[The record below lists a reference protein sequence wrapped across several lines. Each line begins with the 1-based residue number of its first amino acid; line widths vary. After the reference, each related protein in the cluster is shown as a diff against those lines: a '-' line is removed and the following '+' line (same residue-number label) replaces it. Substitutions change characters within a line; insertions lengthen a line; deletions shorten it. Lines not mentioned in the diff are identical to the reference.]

1 MGPIDPTTGHAAC
14 EAPSEVRWPCSCYD
28 ASMLHELKIAARTL
42 LRARSFSLAV
52 VLTLALA
59 IGATTSVFSVLRGV
73 LLAPLPFPNPDALV
87 HFGNSFKGSPPGWS
101 ISPVEYRTNYATL
114 RSFAG
119 VGAWASAGANLTT
132 PTEPIHVSLGLATA
146 SLLPTLGIHPAIGRW
161 FLREEETEGA
171 DRKLVLGDALWRSR
185 FGSDP
190 GVMGRTVEVDGNP
203 YLVVGVLPPDLEL
216 PERFDAWAPLALP
229 PAMYAESSRTNHF
242 LRVIGRLGAGMTLT
256 RARRELASASAQ
268 VDADHPE
275 AYPAEARFAL
285 AAEPLHESMVGD
297 IRDMLWML
305 FAAVLLVLGMACVNA
320 GNLLVARSTTR
331 QRELAVRAALG
342 AGRAA
347 LVRHTLLEVLLL
359 ALAAGA
365 AGMVLSRFG
374 VDLIVGLGPRDLL
387 RERAVHLDAFVLGFA
402 LLATLSSAA
411 FFGIAPAVAAARTDL
426 QSALRTVS
434 SSAAPRARRLRRALV
449 VTGVALALV
458 LLAGASVLLRS
469 FSKVVHVDPGFEPRG
484 AVTLRIALP
493 ASGSETSSVG
503 GLPSSGSVTSSDRAR
518 YDLFYQRALQAL
530 RDQPGAVAAGAIDF
544 LPMSNTTDR
553 YFDIEGRPTPP
564 GADRFDEQIR
574 RASPGYFA
582 AIGMRVLHG
591 RAIDETDRPGAPGAV
606 VVNEAFARKYFG
618 GDAIGHRITLD
629 PKAGWSTIVGV
640 VNDVREMGLDTDVPP
655 IMYFPF
661 AQDPRSTMTIVLRSR
676 NPEGAAMKEAL
687 AALSGLDPTLPAFA
701 VRPLR
706 ELVSSSLEERRFA
719 LALTQ
724 AFALIALAF
733 AAIGLYGVLA
743 YNVASRTREIGVR
756 MALGARPAGVL
767 GLVARESASVV
778 GLGIVLGGAGAA
790 VATRAIS
797 GLLYGVSPL
806 DPLALGL
813 AAGALVI
820 VCMVATIVPARRA
833 TRIDPAIALQS
844 E

>member
-1 MGPIDPTTGHAAC
+1 
-14 EAPSEVRWPCSCYD
+14 
-28 ASMLHELKIAARTL
+28 MLHDLKIAARTL
-42 LRARSFSLAV
+42 LRAPSFALAV

-59 IGATTSVFSVLRGV
+59 IGASTAVFSVLRGV
-73 LLAPLPFPNPDALV
+73 LLAPLPFPDPDALV
-87 HFGNSFKGSPPGWS
+87 HLGNSYKASPPGWS
-101 ISPVEYRTNYATL
+101 ISPVEYRTNYATV
-114 RSFAG
+114 RSFRS
-119 VGAWASAGANLTT
+119 VGAWGSAGANLIT
-132 PTEPIHVSLGLATA
+132 PSEPIHVSLGLATA
-146 SLLPTLGIHPAIGRW
+146 SLLPTLGIRPALGRW
-161 FLREEETEGA
+161 FSPEEETEGA
-171 DRKLVLGDALWRSR
+171 DRKLVLGHALWRSR

-190 GVMGRTVEVDGNP
+190 GVVGRTVALDGNP
-203 YLVVGVLPPDLEL
+203 YVVVGVLPPDLEL

-229 PAMYAESSRTNHF
+229 PAMYAESSRTIHF
-242 LRVIGRLGAGMTLT
+242 LRVIGRLAPGVTLEG
-256 RARRELASASAQ
+256 ARRELASASAQ

-297 IRDMLWML
+297 IHDMLWML

-320 GNLLVARSTTR
+320 GNLLVARSTT
-331 QRELAVRAALG
+331 QKRELAVRAALG
-342 AGRAA
+342 ASRAG
-347 LVRHTLLEVLLL
+347 LVRHTLLEALILAVAAGGMGILL
-359 ALAAGA
+359 AW
-365 AGMVLSRFG
+365 FG
-374 VDLIVGLGPRDLL
+374 VDLLVGLGPRDLL
-387 RERAVHLDAFVLGFA
+387 RQRAAHLDAFVLGFA

-411 FFGIAPAVAAARTDL
+411 FFGVAPAVAAARTDL
-426 QSALRTVS
+426 QSVLRTVS

-449 VTGVALALV
+449 VTGVALALT

-493 ASGSETSSVG
+493 SPGSAASSIVSPASGTQTSSE
-503 GLPSSGSVTSSDRAR
+503 RAR

-530 RDQPGAVAAGAIDF
+530 RDRPGTVAAGAIDF
-544 LPMSNTTDR
+544 LPMSTTTDR

-564 GADRFDEQIR
+564 GADRLDEQIR
-574 RASPGYFA
+574 MVTPGYFA
-582 AIGMRVLHG
+582 AIGMRVLRG
-591 RAIDETDRPGAPGAV
+591 RPIEETDRSGAPGAV

-640 VNDVREMGLDTDVPP
+640 VNDVRELGLDTEVTP

-661 AQDPRSTMTIVLRSR
+661 AQDPRSAMTIVFRSR
-676 NPEGAAMKEAL
+676 NAEGAAMKEAL
-687 AALSGLDPTLPAFA
+687 SAISGLDPTLPAFA

-706 ELVSSSLEERRFA
+706 ELVSSSLEERKFA

-743 YNVASRTREIGVR
+743 YTVASRTREIGVR
-756 MALGARPAGVL
+756 MALGARPLEVL
-767 GLVARESASVV
+767 ALVARESAAVV
-778 GLGIVLGGAGAA
+778 GLGVVLGGAGAA
-790 VATRAIS
+790 VATRAMG

-806 DPLALGL
+806 DPVALGV
-813 AAGALVI
+813 AAGALGI
-820 VCMVATIVPARRA
+820 VCIVATIVPARRA

>member
-1 MGPIDPTTGHAAC
+1 
-14 EAPSEVRWPCSCYD
+14 
-28 ASMLHELKIAARTL
+28 MLHDLKIAARTL
-42 LRARSFSLAV
+42 LRAPSFALAV

-59 IGATTSVFSVLRGV
+59 IGASTAVFSVLRGV
-73 LLAPLPFPNPDALV
+73 LLAPLPFPDPDALV
-87 HFGNSFKGSPPGWS
+87 HLGNSYKASPPGWS
-101 ISPVEYRTNYATL
+101 ISPVEYRTNYATV
-114 RSFAG
+114 RSFRS
-119 VGAWASAGANLTT
+119 VGAWGSAGANLIT

-146 SLLPTLGIHPAIGRW
+146 SLLPTLGIRPALGRW
-161 FLREEETEGA
+161 FSPEEETEGA
-171 DRKLVLGDALWRSR
+171 DRKLVLGHALWRSR

-190 GVMGRTVEVDGNP
+190 GVVGRTVALDGNP
-203 YLVVGVLPPDLEL
+203 YVVVGVLPPDLEL

-229 PAMYAESSRTNHF
+229 PAMYAESSRTIHF
-242 LRVIGRLGAGMTLT
+242 LRVIGRLAPGVTLEG
-256 RARRELASASAQ
+256 ARRELASASAQ

-297 IRDMLWML
+297 IHDMLWML

-320 GNLLVARSTTR
+320 GNLLVARSTT
-331 QRELAVRAALG
+331 QKRELAVRAALG
-342 AGRAA
+342 ASRAG
-347 LVRHTLLEVLLL
+347 LVRHTLLEALILAVAAGGMGILL
-359 ALAAGA
+359 AW
-365 AGMVLSRFG
+365 FG
-374 VDLIVGLGPRDLL
+374 VDLLVGLGPRDLL
-387 RERAVHLDAFVLGFA
+387 RQRAAHLDAFVLGFA

-411 FFGIAPAVAAARTDL
+411 FFGVAPAVAAARTDL
-426 QSALRTVS
+426 QSVLRTVS

-449 VTGVALALV
+449 VTGVALALI

-469 FSKVVHVDPGFEPRG
+469 FSKVVHVDPGFDPRG

-493 ASGSETSSVG
+493 SPGSAASSIVSPASGTQTSSE
-503 GLPSSGSVTSSDRAR
+503 RAR

-530 RDQPGAVAAGAIDF
+530 RDRPGTVAAGAIDF
-544 LPMSNTTDR
+544 LPMSTTTDR

-564 GADRFDEQIR
+564 GADRLDEQIR
-574 RASPGYFA
+574 MVTPGYFA
-582 AIGMRVLHG
+582 AIGMRVLRG
-591 RAIDETDRPGAPGAV
+591 RPIEETDRSGAPGAV

-640 VNDVREMGLDTDVPP
+640 VNDVRELGLDTEVTP

-661 AQDPRSTMTIVLRSR
+661 AQDPRSAMTIVFRSR
-676 NPEGAAMKEAL
+676 NGEGAAMKEAL
-687 AALSGLDPTLPAFA
+687 SAISGLDPTLPAFA

-706 ELVSSSLEERRFA
+706 ELVSSSLEERKFA
-719 LALTQ
+719 LAVTQ

-743 YNVASRTREIGVR
+743 YTVASRTREIGVR
-756 MALGARPAGVL
+756 MALGARPLEVL
-767 GLVARESASVV
+767 GLVARESAAVV
-778 GLGIVLGGAGAA
+778 GLGVVLGGAGAA
-790 VATRAIS
+790 VATRAMG

-806 DPLALGL
+806 DPVALGV
-813 AAGALVI
+813 AAGALGI
-820 VCMVATIVPARRA
+820 VCIVATIVPARRA